1 MSGAVRGLRGERRVR
16 AALRATLGVLA
27 LCALPGAV
35 SAQRGMQRYFGDPN
49 EYYVPPAFHGNAKY
63 DGRFT
68 FARIKYRGY
77 AYFTEE
83 GPGWSHD
90 YPRSDVHLMKIM
102 REVTALRPFVQ
113 RGDIV
118 GGNIF
123 ALDDPELLKYP
134 VAYFSEPG
142 GWLPNDKEV
151 AGFRNYLL
159 KGGFVVFDD
168 FGEMRGIDQG
178 DWLNT
183 VTQMQRVLPGCQFV
197 RLEPEHPIF
206 HSFYDISLDIINR
219 TYRGI
224 PVYYGIYEN
233 NDPKKRLLAILNY
246 NNDIGEY
253 WEFSD
258 EGFDPIAIT
267 NEAYKL
273 GVNYLVYGLTH

>member
-1 MSGAVRGLRGERRVR
+1 MRWGRGRRAGVGGACDNGVYG
-16 AALRATLGVLA
+16 AAMLLIAA
-27 LCALPGAV
+27 AV
-35 SAQRGMQRYFGDPN
+35 PAHAQRGFNQYFGDPN
-49 EYYVPPAFHGNAKY
+49 EYYTPPAYHGNTKY

-77 AYFTEE
+77 AHFTDE

-90 YPRSDVHLMKIM
+90 YPRSDVHFMKIM
-102 REVTALRPFVQ
+102 REVTLLRPFVQ

-118 GGNIF
+118 GGNVF
-123 ALDDPELLKYP
+123 ALDDPELMKYP

-142 GWLPNDKEV
+142 GWTPTDQEV
-151 AGFRNYLL
+151 LGMRNYLL
-159 KGGFVVFDD
+159 KGGFVIFDD
-168 FGEMRGIDQG
+168 FGQMRGYGQA

-183 VTQMQRVLPGCQFV
+183 VQQLQRVLPRGKIVQ
-197 RLEPEHPIF
+197 LEESNPIF
-206 HSFYDISLDIINR
+206 HSFYDVKLDIIQQ

-224 PVYYGIYEN
+224 PVYYGIYED
-233 NDPKKRLLAILNY
+233 NDPKKRLLLVLNY

-258 EGFDPIAIT
+258 EGFDPIALT

-273 GVNYLVYGLTH
+273 GVNYVIYALTH